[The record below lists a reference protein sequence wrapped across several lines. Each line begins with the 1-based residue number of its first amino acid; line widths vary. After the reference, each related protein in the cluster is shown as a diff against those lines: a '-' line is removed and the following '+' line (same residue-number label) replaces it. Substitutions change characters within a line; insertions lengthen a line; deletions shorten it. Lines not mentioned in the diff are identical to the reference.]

1 MSILLTTL
9 NARFAHASL
18 GLRYLSANMGTLKSQ
33 TEICEFTIQQNI
45 SDILETIVA
54 KSPKIIGIGI
64 YIWNIIEST
73 TLVKELKVLRPE
85 IKIILGG
92 PEISYEYADTEIF
105 KHADHVIT
113 GWGDISFAKLC
124 HDLLGN
130 QTIQTKSSNIDSNP
144 KIPKTINGIQ
154 PKLDT
159 IILPYTEYSETDLKN
174 RMIYVEASRGCP
186 FKCEFCLSSL
196 DKTAW
201 SFPLEPF
208 MEQMDILYSKG
219 LRQFKFVDRTFNLK
233 KEFTATILNF
243 FLNKI
248 ALNPTEPLFLHF
260 ELVPDYLSD
269 DLKALILKFPKGI
282 LQFEI
287 GIQTLH
293 LETQKLISRKTDLNK
308 AKVNIQW
315 LSRETTVHLHVDL
328 IAGLPAE
335 NWQQFA
341 AGFNELWSWQPHEIQ
356 LGVLKRLKGTPII
369 RHTSTYAIKYSL
381 APPYTILENNTMTFD
396 EINQIKRIA
405 KYWDLLANSGRF
417 NTVLPLLLSTLPF
430 ENMHEFS
437 VWLYQQ
443 TNQTHSIALDRL
455 FNLVF
460 DYLVTIKQHPI
471 EIIQNKMSEDFK
483 RIGIQGW
490 PKILGP
496 QPDDWKTRFKTGL
509 KQRHTPTEIHL
520 NSSKL
525 NEDNQPN
532 KISKP
537 IHKRQSQHQ

>member
-45 SDILETIVA
+45 SDILESIVA

-144 KIPKTINGIQ
+144 KIPKIINGIQ

-381 APPYTILENNTMTFD
+381 APPYTILENNTMTFN

-532 KISKP
+532 KIAKP